1 MSDKTALVVA
11 GATGMGAAVAQALSS
26 DGFRVVVTYDPSEE
40 ADALA
45 LSGANEAIEAV
56 LADLADRSSVEALIE
71 TLTPRSFDAIVNAAG
86 FFDFERFDDFD
97 LGIWDKT
104 FEVNVR
110 APLAVFHGLKGSLA
124 PGAAIVNMTTT
135 DAFVGAYASSA
146 WAASKSALISLTKSL
161 ANNLGSRGH
170 RVNAV
175 AVGWVGDLA
184 DMGDSDVQRGSI
196 EITPLGRLGSQDE
209 VASVVLFL
217 TSPASSFVN
226 GATLVVDGGYTGV
239 DIIGKREAETL

>member
-11 GATGMGAAVAQALSS
+11 GATGMGAAVARALTS
-26 DGFRVVVTYDPSEE
+26 DGFRVVATYDPSEE
-40 ADALA
+40 TEALA
-45 LSGANEAIEAV
+45 LSQADEAIETV
-56 LADLADRSSVEALIE
+56 PADLADRSSVAALIE
-71 TLTPRSFDAIVNAAG
+71 LLSVRSFDAIVNAAG
-86 FFDFERFDDFD
+86 FFEFERFDDFD
-97 LGIWDKT
+97 LDIWDKT

-110 APLAVFHGLKGSLA
+110 APLAIFHGLKGSLA

-161 ANNLGSRGH
+161 ANNLGGRGH

-184 DMGDSDVQRGSI
+184 DMGDSDVQRGSV

-209 VASVVLFL
+209 VAKVILFL
-217 TSPASSFVN
+217 TSPASSFVS